1 MINRFISFNSFTI
14 KLTYIFLVCVFA
26 LPQYFGIPLPL
37 FALTAQRIVLLW
49 LLFKLFT
56 TRDAYGDLLRSFTG
70 TPFLV
75 CLPFIFIASLTALVR
90 ADISSVFN
98 FLFDAFIPMLILI
111 FAGKEYLNI
120 NKVFNLLSIIVTVV
134 CIVAIL
140 DVAILHKNLYEY
152 IHTISSI
159 SGGSAFRANSYRA
172 AAMCSHPI
180 AFGMYLVLM
189 LPIICFDTSSMTVN
203 LCNRPVALL
212 LMCGAILCCGS
223 RMPQVTFIFELLSI
237 YILTDSHH
245 KKLITPYLVLFVITS
260 ILLIYLLRD
269 ERHVHRIILLNFYQL
284 VDSIFGTDFVLR
296 NYGYWQAAYIKSWD
310 YRNLLPKLFLS
321 KNYDPLVGLG
331 AKAANY
337 SNFSAIIDGR
347 TVASID
353 NYYVLQYLQYGYP
366 GLIAILLVFFYFL
379 IFYIN
384 GIFCKQCHLNRLMA
398 MLFVS
403 LCLYLVNLWFVADLG
418 TFKYLFSL
426 FGLIYGFNLKNEA
439 AH

>member
-14 KLTYIFLVCVFA
+14 KLTYILLVCVFA
-26 LPQYFGIPLPL
+26 IPQYFGIPLPL

-56 TRDAYGDLLRSFTG
+56 TRDAHTRLLRSFTS

-75 CLPFIFIASLTALVR
+75 CLPFLFIASLTALVR
-90 ADISSVFN
+90 LDISSVFN
-98 FLFDAFIPMLILI
+98 FIFDAFIPMLILI
-111 FAGKEYLNI
+111 FAGKEYLDF
-120 NKVFNLLSIIVTVV
+120 KSAFDLLSILVTIV
-134 CIVAIL
+134 CIIAIL
-140 DVAILHKNLYEY
+140 DVAILHRNLYEY

-180 AFGMYLVLM
+180 AFGMYLILM

-203 LCNRPVALL
+203 LCNKPLVLL

-223 RMPQVTFIFELLSI
+223 RMPQVTFIVELLCI
-237 YILTDSHH
+237 YILTDACH
-245 KKLITPYLVLFVITS
+245 KKIITPYLVMFIIISV
-260 ILLIYLLRD
+260 LLIYLLRD
-269 ERHVHRIILLNFYQL
+269 ERHVRRIILLNFYQL
-284 VDSIFGTDFVLR
+284 IDSIFGTDFVLK

-310 YRNLLPKLFLS
+310 YRNLLPKLFFS
-321 KNYDPLVGLG
+321 KNYDPLIGLG

-366 GLIAILLVFFYFL
+366 GLIAILFVFLYFL
-379 IFYIN
+379 MIYFN
-384 GIFCKQCHLNRLMA
+384 GIFCKQCQLNKLMA
-398 MLFVS
+398 LLFVS

-418 TFKYLFSL
+418 TFKYVFSL
-426 FGLIYGFNLKNEA
+426 FGLIYGFKLKYEA